1 MGGTS
6 TDREPLLGKANL
18 FPLRF
23 LGVGVYLAWLFT
35 IHFST
40 GIFETS
46 DRALDSL
53 VLSNLANLVCLIL
66 AAVFARRI
74 APISTKRGFSLA
86 AGAFSLFGTV
96 LASLAP
102 LAAAAEL
109 PLFIIGNALIGS
121 GTSLLILLW
130 SELYASL
137 PRREASI
144 FYSASFMLAAVLFY
158 GVALLDAYMQM
169 TVVALLPVVSMAM
182 FSLSLRLLP
191 DQDEEVK
198 ESADS
203 HWTFPIRPS
212 VLLAVYAFASTLSR
226 SMSFDSNDVGMLGM
240 LFIAAVV
247 LICNV
252 FLFDR
257 FDARMLYKIT
267 PALMI
272 SGFLLI
278 SFFTGLDGIG
288 NVLIN
293 AGFSGFVI
301 LTLIVLSNISYT
313 YGVTAIWLFGLTRA
327 FRVLASTL
335 AAYGYSWLA
344 SMGLADKMVLGGCTI
359 VLIAACAMLFL
370 SDRDFTSTWGINPL
384 PPKRSGAVEEFYE
397 TLQGKCS
404 IIAHRFGLTQREEE
418 VLVLLAQDKSIAEVE
433 ETLVISNGTA
443 KSHIRHIYAKLDV
456 HAREDVVEMVE
467 ELR

>member
-1 MGGTS
+1 MESTS
-6 TDREPLLGKANL
+6 TDRDLILSKAGL

-40 GIFETS
+40 SVFETS

-53 VLSNLANLVCLIL
+53 ILSNFANLICLTL
-66 AAVFARRI
+66 AALFARRI
-74 APISTKRGFSLA
+74 APISTKKGFVWT
-86 AGAFSLFGTV
+86 AGASSFLGTV
-96 LASLAP
+96 IASLAP
-102 LAAAAEL
+102 LGAPAEAL
-109 PLFIIGNALIGS
+109 LFVIGNALVGA

-137 PRREASI
+137 PRRDASI
-144 FYSASFMLAAVLFY
+144 FYSSSFVLAAVLFY
-158 GVALLDAYMQM
+158 AVSLLDSLWQM
-169 TVVALLPVVSMAM
+169 ASIALLPVVSMVM
-182 FSLSLRLLP
+182 FSLSVRLLP
-191 DQDEEVK
+191 NQAEEVK
-198 ESADS
+198 ESAQS

-212 VLLAVYAFASTLSR
+212 ILLAVYAFASTLSR

-240 LFIAAVV
+240 LLIAAVV
-247 LICNV
+247 LVCNV

-257 FDARMLYKIT
+257 FDARLLYKVT
-267 PALMI
+267 PPLMI
-272 SGFLLI
+272 AGFLLI
-278 SFFTGLDGIG
+278 SFFTGFDGIG
-288 NVLIN
+288 NILIN

-327 FRVLASTL
+327 FRVLASIA
-335 AAYGYSWLA
+335 AAYGYSWATSL
-344 SMGLADKMVLGGCTI
+344 GFNDKAVLGACTI
-359 VLIAACAMLFL
+359 VLIATCAMFFL
-370 SDRDFTSTWGINPL
+370 SDKDFTSTWGINPL
-384 PPKRSGAVEEFYE
+384 PAKKSDTVEEFFE

-433 ETLVISNGTA
+433 EALFISNGTA

-456 HAREDVVEMVE
+456 HAREEIVEMVR
-467 ELR
+467 EL